1 MGSIIGIDLGTTN
14 SAVAVWRDGAAHLIP
29 NSLGQVLTPSAVGL
43 GDKGDLL
50 VGLAARERQSTH
62 PQLTATTFK
71 RYMGSR
77 RETRLGETS
86 YLPEELSALVLA
98 ALKADAEAFL
108 GEPVNEAVITVPAYF
123 NDRQRKATKRA
134 GELAGIKVE
143 RLLNEPTAAALAY
156 GIHDAAGEDE
166 RRFLVFDLGGGTF
179 DVAILELFE
188 GVIEVRAS
196 TGDNRLGGEDFNEI
210 LIETM
215 TREFA
220 GPWAGAKG
228 RPELRE
234 RLRVAAERA
243 RRELTSSPQATM
255 AVVWEDVLYEH
266 LVAADEFE
274 AMARPLIDRLR
285 EPVVRSLRDSN
296 LRAEDLREIVLVG
309 GATRMPVV
317 RRAAARMFGRFPATG
332 INPDEAVALGAAVQ
346 AGLKARDSAL
356 DEVVMTDVCPYSLGV
371 EVAERGPG
379 GAIRSGIFSPIIERN
394 TVIPASRVETYS
406 TVQDGQRVVELGVY
420 QGESRLVVDNVNLG
434 KVSVKVPAKKA
445 GEIVIECRFTY
456 DINGL
461 LEVDVTVPMTGEKA
475 QAVIVDEDNIVPA
488 ELEKRRAALAALKVH
503 PRDDAANQAAL
514 TRADRCYQASLGDV
528 RTQVG
533 LWVSEFEAAVERQ
546 DPRHIEAARA
556 ELLGRLDRFEGE
568 TWL

>member
-1 MGSIIGIDLGTTN
+1 
-14 SAVAVWRDGAAHLIP
+14 
-29 NSLGQVLTPSAVGL
+29 
-43 GDKGDLL
+43 
-50 VGLAARERQSTH
+50 
-62 PQLTATTFK
+62 
-71 RYMGSR
+71 
-77 RETRLGETS
+77 
-86 YLPEELSALVLA
+86 
-98 ALKADAEAFL
+98 
-108 GEPVNEAVITVPAYF
+108 
-123 NDRQRKATKRA
+123 
-134 GELAGIKVE
+134 
-143 RLLNEPTAAALAY
+143 
-156 GIHDAAGEDE
+156 
-166 RRFLVFDLGGGTF
+166 
-179 DVAILELFE
+179 
-188 GVIEVRAS
+188 
-196 TGDNRLGGEDFNEI
+196 
-210 LIETM
+210 
-215 TREFA
+215 
-220 GPWAGAKG
+220 
-228 RPELRE
+228 
-234 RLRVAAERA
+234 
-243 RRELTSSPQATM
+243 
-255 AVVWEDVLYEH
+255 
-266 LVAADEFE
+266 
-274 AMARPLIDRLR
+274 
-285 EPVVRSLRDSN
+285 VVRSLRDSN
-296 LRAEDLREIVLVG
+296 LRAEELREIVLVG